1 MVYSHNMNSSKPT
14 AEAADDETGSAESWI
29 EFIEGTL
36 AFCLQQFADVMGI
49 Y

>member
-14 AEAADDETGSAESWI
+14 AEAADETGSAESWK